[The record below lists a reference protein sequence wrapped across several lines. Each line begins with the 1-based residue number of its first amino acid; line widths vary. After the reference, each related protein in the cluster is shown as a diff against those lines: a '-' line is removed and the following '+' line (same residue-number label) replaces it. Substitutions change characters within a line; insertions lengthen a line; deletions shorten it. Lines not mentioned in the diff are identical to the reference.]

1 MPCFQSFQEATLSKK
16 GETDNAD
23 LSTNEA
29 RRPML
34 KLVKHKSGK
43 LKLFGLSSRRN
54 GDVRKGGRKKGGRKK
69 GGREKKA
76 KKKEG
81 GLRKM
86 KRNENEEK
94 REGKEK
100 VEGKRR
106 WRKMRRN

>member
-54 GDVRKGGRKKGGRKK
+54 GGCEERRWRIRRKRKECKEKGKRVG
-69 GGREKKA
+69 
-76 KKKEG
+76 
-81 GLRKM
+81 RKM

-94 REGKEK
+94 RKGKEK
-100 VEGKRR
+100 VGGKEVEKNEENLKR
-106 WRKMRRN
+106 